1 MSCDTTKPLHSLLCF
16 DQLPLKALSARQNLL
31 QGIQLVVH
39 SKSQK
44 VRTSVTRFGEI
55 SPFGKNLLAL
65 GKFLTVYF
73 LFGKMLS
80 LLWQIC
86 DIIGL
91 IFGVANG
98 QILKNILTIWS
109 HWLEHSLFYA
119 VRLNAPLLCS
129 KWPKRTSSLSRPDL
143 QYEGKLFG
151 FGESVSRLVL
161 MYDVEPQNQISF
173 PN

>member
-1 MSCDTTKPLHSLLCF
+1 MSCDTTKLLHSLLCF

-129 KWPKRTSSLSRPDL
+129 KWPKRTSSLGRENFLALVNLCHGLCSCMTLNPKTRF
-143 QYEGKLFG
+143 LFQIEV
-151 FGESVSRLVL
+151 FSV
-161 MYDVEPQNQISF
+161 F
-173 PN
+173 

>member
-1 MSCDTTKPLHSLLCF
+1 MSCDTTKLLHSLLCF

-109 HWLEHSLFYA
+109 HWLFSI
-119 VRLNAPLLCS
+119 LCS
-129 KWPKRTSSLSRPDL
+129 PSERAFT
-143 QYEGKLFG
+143 LFKMAQTYILPG
-151 FGESVSRLVL
+151 
-161 MYDVEPQNQISF
+161 QA
-173 PN
+173 